1 MTTVHPD
8 PAVVSAVQADEEVI
22 ALHSEDLVVAK
33 RVVERSTVRVAT
45 VTRTYDRLVEEELTH
60 RRVEI
65 VHVPMGYFVDA
76 VPSVREEGDLTIMPV
91 VEEVVIVERRLLLKE
106 EVHIRRIR
114 QTEQHV
120 ETVAL
125 RRQEAVIT
133 RTPIVTVGETSFDTS
148 NQKPTSGTSKP

>member
-1 MTTVHPD
+1 MTTVYPG
-8 PAVVSAVQADEEVI
+8 PTGVSTVPADEEI
-22 ALHSEDLVVAK
+22 LALHSEDLVVGK
-33 RVVERSTVRVAT
+33 RLVERFTVRVAT
-45 VTRTYDRLVEEELTH
+45 VTHSHDRLVEEELTH

-76 VPSVREEGDLTIMPV
+76 VPPVREEGDLTIMPV

-106 EVHIRRIR
+106 EVHIRRVR

-120 ETVAL
+120 ETVAV
-125 RRQEAVIT
+125 RRQEAVVT
-133 RTPIVTVGETSFDTS
+133 RTPIVAAGETPFDTG